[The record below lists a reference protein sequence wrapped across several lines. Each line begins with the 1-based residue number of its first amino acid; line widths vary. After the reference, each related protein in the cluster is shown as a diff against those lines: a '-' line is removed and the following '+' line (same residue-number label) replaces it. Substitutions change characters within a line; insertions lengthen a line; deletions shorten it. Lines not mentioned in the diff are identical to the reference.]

1 MREEMQ
7 CSWALDIGVSL
18 LSQPQKHRVE
28 LQLLTETPHAAP
40 AALAELLT
48 VHTKRES
55 ETQKTKR
62 KLL

>member
-40 AALAELLT
+40 AALAELVWRVTLAALQLGEIE
-48 VHTKRES
+48 R
-55 ETQKTKR
+55 
-62 KLL
+62 